1 MQFRVNVKDV
11 LRGLGNAQSRYLRGT
26 ALYGQTAAIKM
37 EAYAKA
43 HRPWTDRTGNARS
56 TIKGIYGWG
65 SVSANVHA
73 DSEGYVNASGETV
86 DDAGEYVDTS
96 IPHTSHYPTY
106 YPLGSSGNSGSSG
119 GDSHTFVIGVSGNM
133 NYSPF
138 LEYAH
143 GQKYAILKK
152 AVNACAAETI
162 NGWAAMMRALH

>member
-11 LRGLGNAQSRYLRGT
+11 LRGLDNAQSRYLRGT

-43 HRPWTDRTGNARS
+43 HAPWHNHTGNARS

-65 SVSANVHA
+65 SVDANL
-73 DSEGYVNASGETV
+73 SSGDGDV
-86 DDAGEYVDTS
+86 GEYVDTS

-106 YPLGSSGNSGSSG
+106 YPLGSGGSSGSSG

-162 NGWAAMMRALH
+162 NGWAAMMRALR

>member
-1 MQFRVNVKDV
+1 MQFRINVKDV
-11 LRGLGNAQSRYLRGT
+11 LRGLDNAQSRYLRGT

-43 HRPWTDRTGNARS
+43 HRPWTDHTSNAKT

-65 SVSANVHA
+65 SVGANL
-73 DSEGYVNASGETV
+73 SSGDGDV
-86 DDAGEYVDTS
+86 GEYVDTS
-96 IPHTSHYPTY
+96 LPYTSHYPTY
-106 YPLGSSGNSGSSG
+106 YPLGSGGSSGSSGG

>member
-11 LRGLGNAQSRYLRGT
+11 LRGLDNAQSRYFRGT

-43 HRPWTDRTGNARS
+43 HRPWEDHTSNAKT

-65 SVSANVHA
+65 SVGANL
-73 DSEGYVNASGETV
+73 SSGDGDV
-86 DDAGEYVDTS
+86 GEYVDTS
-96 IPHTSHYPTY
+96 LPYTSHYPTY
-106 YPLGSSGNSGSSG
+106 YPLGSGGSSGSSG